1 MSLSLS
7 RPPTPSRRVRALAV
21 GAALALA
28 AALLPAQ
35 AAAAATPAT
44 LSVLSLGDSIT
55 QAYGTCGSFAD
66 CPRNNWST
74 GTSSSVNS
82 FASRLRTALPGTTV
96 TTANFATTGDVVAQ
110 VPSRIDAAVAA
121 GVRPDVV
128 TLLIG
133 GNDLCSPDNRVA
145 SDGYTMTPAST
156 FRTGASA
163 AITKIRTTWPSARI
177 DAERGLRV
185 VGRQDRSRR
194 ARLGG
199 RRPLPDHARRQ
210 LHRPQAQQHRRGR
223 LRRCREDADDAVQHR
238 AADGVQRRRSALRLG
253 RRSAHRD
260 PRHQGPDRDHRLLP
274 PERRGSGE
282 DRLDPVDGVELLEV
296 AASGAAAHASSGRS
310 PSRRRRCSSASRA

>member
-1 MSLSLS
+1 PMSLSLS
-7 RPPTPSRRVRALAV
+7 RPPTPSRRVRVLAV

-96 TTANFATTGDVVAQ
+96 TTANFATTGDVVAK

-145 SDGYTMTPAST
+145 SDGYTMTPASS

-177 DAERGLRV
+177 VLSSMPNVASEWSVVKTGVGALVWAGGDLCRTTRGV
-185 VGRQDRSRR
+185 SST
-194 ARLGG
+194 G
-199 RRPLPDHARRQ
+199 RRLSST
-210 LHRPQAQQHRRGR
+210 
-223 LRRCREDADDAVQHR
+223 
-238 AADGVQRRRSALRLG
+238 AA
-253 RRSAHRD
+253 
-260 PRHQGPDRDHRLLP
+260 
-274 PERRGSGE
+274 
-282 DRLDPVDGVELLEV
+282 
-296 AASGAAAHASSGRS
+296 AASAAAAKTRTTQYNTALQTACSAAGQLCDWDGGALTATPVTKGLIGTTDYFHPSVAGQAKIASIQWA
-310 PSRRRRCSSASRA
+310 ASNFSK